1 MSRFYTLKARLSSL
15 RPVWVEDVCIA
26 VLNRLDV
33 SAYPPSYYT
42 ALLVESNLCS
52 STNYFL
58 IPMKYRS
65 TKKSTL
71 IKRKS
76 KLGFINDESKVKTDR
91 KKLRLL
97 KVRFFFWTL
106 YKYPIIS
113 IFEKKESDKS
123 SYCFHIFH
131 FLIVVF
137 LQLNK
142 IITKDINILRA
153 DFEIFFS
160 NE

>member
-97 KVRFFFWTL
+97 KVRFFF
-106 YKYPIIS
+106 
-113 IFEKKESDKS
+113 
-123 SYCFHIFH
+123 
-131 FLIVVF
+131 
-137 LQLNK
+137 
-142 IITKDINILRA
+142 
-153 DFEIFFS
+153 
-160 NE
+160 